1 MKLDPKENDLRK
13 RIVGRFLRARRVK
26 VGLTQLDVANHLQY
40 TTAQFI
46 SNWERGISMPP
57 MDTLPR
63 IANLLRIPPRD
74 LIDVI
79 NDYQE
84 QVLKLQKKQ
93 LVNLFKLHGRQ
104 A

>member
-1 MKLDPKENDLRK
+1 MKVDPKENELRK
-13 RIVGRFLRARRVK
+13 RIVGKFLRAHRVK
-26 VGLTQLDVANHLQY
+26 AGLTQLDVANHLQY

-63 IANLLRIPPRD
+63 LATLLRIAPRD
-74 LIDVI
+74 LIEVI

-93 LVNLFKLHGRQ
+93 LMNLFKQYGRT